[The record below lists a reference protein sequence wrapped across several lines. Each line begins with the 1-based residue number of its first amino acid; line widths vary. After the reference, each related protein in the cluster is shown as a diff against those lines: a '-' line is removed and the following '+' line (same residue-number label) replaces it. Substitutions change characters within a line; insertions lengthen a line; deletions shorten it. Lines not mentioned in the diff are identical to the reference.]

1 MSKINGKDTKYN
13 ALTNFNE
20 LHDVNKSNVLLKD
33 LNYTK
38 TLEKYEETT
47 SVVSFI
53 DDAVDN
59 GPKFIDVYTLKSG
72 ANWSIS
78 SHNLLTNDAATFSE
92 FSASSLWDS
101 FQSLFFSSDDSDTII
116 GDRSTITHPW
126 KFNTSISAVHCI
138 HLSNELYN
146 DYLSGFSNDLIFS
159 VTGILSD
166 AMFGILGASRYE
178 NTELTFEDDLIQPT
192 FPATIAEQQISMPRL
207 KAANITYSIINT
219 RFY

>member
-72 ANWSIS
+72 AN
-78 SHNLLTNDAATFSE
+78 
-92 FSASSLWDS
+92 
-101 FQSLFFSSDDSDTII
+101 
-116 GDRSTITHPW
+116 
-126 KFNTSISAVHCI
+126 
-138 HLSNELYN
+138 
-146 DYLSGFSNDLIFS
+146 
-159 VTGILSD
+159 
-166 AMFGILGASRYE
+166 
-178 NTELTFEDDLIQPT
+178 
-192 FPATIAEQQISMPRL
+192 
-207 KAANITYSIINT
+207 
-219 RFY
+219 